1 MLRILLVL
9 PLGIGCTID
18 GAARADDTVRCRE
31 ILTAIKNRH
40 DQYNPVY
47 AKYTIQTV
55 RTVYGNASSAGVE
68 PADQRLFSKFRES
81 RGT

>member
-1 MLRILLVL
+1 MLRIIV
-9 PLGIGCTID
+9 PFAFVCAVAGTT
-18 GAARADDTVRCRE
+18 RADDTARCRE
-31 ILTAIKNRH
+31 ILSAVKNRH